1 MEVKLL
7 EVRDR
12 ATFIA
17 AIAIRATFRDDEERW
32 LLRRAGY
39 AIEQIEPE
47 LKGIE
52 PYILFAPLDG
62 GKPLEY
68 DPFAQPNRTM
78 SRAHLYAVNNWDT
91 LKSGDVID
99 VEFILGESTEPKQ
112 SERVVDE
119 VR

>member
-17 AIAIRATFRDDEERW
+17 VIAIRLAFRSGEEHF

-39 AIEQIEPE
+39 AVEQIEPE
-47 LKGIE
+47 LKGNE

-62 GKPLEY
+62 GRLEY
-68 DPFAQPNRTM
+68 DPFKQPNRTM
-78 SRAHLYAVNNWDT
+78 SRAHFHAVNNWDT
-91 LKSGDVID
+91 LTSGDVVD
-99 VEFILGESTEPKQ
+99 VEFIAGESTTPKQ
-112 SERVVDE
+112 SERVE
-119 VR
+119 YGTR

>member
-17 AIAIRATFRDDEERW
+17 VIAIRAEFRSDEERF

-39 AIEQIEPE
+39 AIEQIDPVLLHE
-47 LKGIE
+47 E

-62 GKPLEY
+62 GRMEY
-68 DPFAQPNRTM
+68 DPFKQPNRTL
-78 SRAHLYAVNNWDT
+78 SRAHFHAVSNWAE
-91 LKSGDVID
+91 LKSGDVVD
-99 VEFILGESTEPKQ
+99 VEFISGESKQPKQ
-112 SERVVDE
+112 SERVTHGTH
-119 VR
+119 